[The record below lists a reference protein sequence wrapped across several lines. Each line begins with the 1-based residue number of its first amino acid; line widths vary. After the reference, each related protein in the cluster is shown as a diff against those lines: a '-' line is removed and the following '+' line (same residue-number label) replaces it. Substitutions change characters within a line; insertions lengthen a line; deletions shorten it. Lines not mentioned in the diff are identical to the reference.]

1 MSTIANE
8 DPQESANRMVPK
20 SLAIFNNVS
29 ESSSSMAMT
38 QECTRTTDY
47 NRADSFAQNWF
58 NGNCLTAEIT
68 YHAMIVKI
76 LQKERLLLCFTHMHI
91 EVEWI
96 LILKLR
102 KEYLNNYFLKRIAP
116 SLFDLFLMSSDWN
129 CGQCM

>member
-20 SLAIFNNVS
+20 SLAIFSNVS

-68 YHAMIVKI
+68 YVNIER
-76 LQKERLLLCFTHMHI
+76 KERLLLYFTHLHI

-102 KEYLNNYFLKRIAP
+102 KECLNSYFFKRIAP
-116 SLFDLFLMSSDWN
+116 SLFDLFLMSSEWN
-129 CGQCM
+129 CGQCMS